1 MEAAAAERK
10 AQEQAE
16 YLTVRSVSPFLRFI
30 EFIVLLIC
38 ISIVSWQWATRKFLE
53 MELAN
58 AQAQVHEIAQENEA
72 LEEKFAQLSTR
83 VPDSQEL
90 SQVRIQF
97 SVNKQ
102 QKTAPLIFWKK
113 SIGAWQIKTP
123 KQGVS
128 GILCTSGVSTR
139 DEQCVHPPLEPS
151 F

>member
-72 LEEKFAQLSTR
+72 LEKKIAQLSAR

-102 QKTAPLIFWKK
+102 QKTAPLIFEKN
-113 SIGAWQIKTP
+113 Q
-123 KQGVS
+123 
-128 GILCTSGVSTR
+128 
-139 DEQCVHPPLEPS
+139 
-151 F
+151 